1 MEKINAFFMIG
12 IIGMVTTSSLEIFIT
27 AVLSKEFVQITSTI
41 LYPVFIV
48 FLLIGTAVM
57 IKRKKQ
63 RREQEQS

>member
-12 IIGMVTTSSLEIFIT
+12 TIGMVTTSSLEIFIS
-27 AVLSKEFVQITSTI
+27 ALLSPEFVQITSTI

-48 FLLIGTAVM
+48 FLLIGTGIM

-63 RREQEQS
+63 RRH

>member
-12 IIGMVTTSSLEIFIT
+12 TIGMVTTSSLEIFIT
-27 AVLSKEFVQITSTI
+27 AVLSKEFVQVTSTI